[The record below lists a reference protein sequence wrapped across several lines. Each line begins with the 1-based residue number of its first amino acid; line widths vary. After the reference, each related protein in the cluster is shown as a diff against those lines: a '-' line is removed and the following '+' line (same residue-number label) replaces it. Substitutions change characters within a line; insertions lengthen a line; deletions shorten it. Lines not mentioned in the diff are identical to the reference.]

1 MEHHNSNQCNTNNQF
16 SLDKFFDEVL
26 GNFEGVFGRDMN
38 PISHSMP
45 HVNVIDGETAYN
57 LEIAAPGRS
66 KSDFTISLEKNIL
79 TVGTNKEEEVE
90 ESKKEDKFIRKEFTK
105 KSLKR
110 SFNLPE
116 NVDKENISAKY
127 INGILTL
134 EIPKVIEAEINQKI
148 EIK

>member
-1 MEHHNSNQCNTNNQF
+1 MKHHNNNQCNTNNQF

-45 HVNVIDGETAYN
+45 HVNVIDGETTYV

-66 KSDFTISLEKNIL
+66 KSDFSINLEKDIL
-79 TVGTNKEEEVE
+79 SVETKKEEVTA
-90 ESKKEDKFIRKEFTK
+90 SKKEEKFIRREFSKT
-105 KSLKR
+105 SLKR

-127 INGILTL
+127 VNGILSL
-134 EIPKVIEAEINQKI
+134 EIPKIIEAEINQKI

>member
-1 MEHHNSNQCNTNNQF
+1 MRHNNQCNTNNQF

-45 HVNVIDGETAYN
+45 NVNVIDAEASYN

-79 TVGTNKEEEVE
+79 TVETKKEEATEPKTE
-90 ESKKEDKFIRKEFTK
+90 EKFIRREFSK
-105 KSLKR
+105 RSLKR

-127 INGILTL
+127 INGVLSL

>member
-1 MEHHNSNQCNTNNQF
+1 MKHRNSNQCNTNNQF

-45 HVNVIDGETAYN
+45 HVNVIDGDASYG

-66 KSDFTISLEKNIL
+66 KSDFIISLEKNIL
-79 TVGTNKEEEVE
+79 TIGTKEKEEAKETE
-90 ESKKEDKFIRKEFTK
+90 KEDKFIRKEFLK
-105 KSLKR
+105 QSLKR

-127 INGILTL
+127 INGILSL
-134 EIPKVIEAEINQKI
+134 EIPKAIEEEINQKI